1 MQSYHVTINS
11 INFVLVD
18 TPGFNDTHRTDGD
31 ILKAIAEWLNNDY
44 RQGTKLTGILYLHPI
59 KDPRMEGSS
68 LTNFRAFQRLCGE
81 NTFEHI
87 FLCTTFW
94 DCVSKSLGIQREKEL
109 CENPE
114 FWAKMKDKGS
124 KVVRIENYAQ
134 SKDVLL
140 QMAQKS
146 KVTLDIQKE
155 MVEERLSLDNTKVGR
170 IINAQMAQMA
180 QMELEHKAEMAIEL
194 KKRDEENRRRT
205 EELNSI
211 MNAQQRLWEDQQAEQ
226 ARLKAQMQEE
236 RRQADIR
243 LAAEKKRHE
252 ELQAEIAAQ
261 KQRQM
266 NERASREANEKK
278 ALAESHKRAMCKTFR
293 AEFAGQTHALD
304 RARNFRT
311 VFAKLY
317 GFHQQSP
324 AFLRWCDRCFQLVG
338 FRSYYHCEP
347 CSLFICTA
355 CWTHGQR
362 CKAESLHT
370 PSYKKDT
377 TPKSCCRRL
386 RDRTEAIMCD
396 RCRQQCLGLHFH
408 CCDCLNDDYDICLR
422 CVTTGGTCWNPGHWL
437 HPTVTWPG

>member
-1 MQSYHVTINS
+1 
-11 INFVLVD
+11 
-18 TPGFNDTHRTDGD
+18 
-31 ILKAIAEWLNNDY
+31 
-44 RQGTKLTGILYLHPI
+44 
-59 KDPRMEGSS
+59 MEGSS

-81 NTFEHI
+81 NTFQHI
-87 FLCTTFW
+87 VLCTTFW
-94 DCVSKSLGIQREKEL
+94 DQVSKSTGIQREKEL

-146 KVTLDIQKE
+146 TVTLDIQKE

-170 IINAQMAQMA
+170 IINAQMAE
-180 QMELEHKAEMAIEL
+180 MEKMKLDHEAEMTRKRLDHELLL
-194 KKRDEENRRRT
+194 KKRDEENRRVA
-205 EELNSI
+205 EEQFKHHKSVRE
-211 MNAQQRLWEDQQAEQ
+211 AQQRLLADQKAVQ
-226 ARLKAQMQEE
+226 ARLEAQMQEDK
-236 RRQADIR
+236 RQADIR

-252 ELQAEIAAQ
+252 EIQAENIRLAAER
-261 KQRQM
+261 QRLL
-266 NERASREANEKK
+266 NEKASREASEKK
-278 ALAESHKRAMCKTFR
+278 ALAESHKRTMCKTNR
-293 AEFAGQTHALD
+293 AEFAVQTQALD
-304 RARNFRT
+304 RARNFRM

-338 FRSYYHCEP
+338 FRAYYHCEP

-362 CKAESLHT
+362 CKAEYQHT

-377 TPKSCCRRL
+377 TPRACCRRL
-386 RDRTEAIMCD
+386 RERSEAIMCD

-408 CCDCLNDDYDICLR
+408 CCDCLNDDFDICLR
-422 CVTTGGTCWNPGHWL
+422 CVTTNGTCWNPGHWL
-437 HPTVTWPG
+437 HPTVTWGDLTV